1 MFIQLGVRFMT
12 NNMIEEIPLQVYDNS
27 LRRLI
32 GKVLEEVYSEE

>member
-1 MFIQLGVRFMT
+1 MFCHLGIKFMT

-32 GKVLEEVYSEE
+32 GKILKEAHSED